1 MIKGFVVWQDNI
13 GSMLFAAFAMILVGV
28 LCFLYV
34 ALSPQ
39 KSKPTAYQSRKPQTQ
54 SQYRMPQGPSVS
66 PQLDERIRK
75 ERAISDDRHISYSL
89 PEEVTPSV
97 VQKSEVL
104 LPTMDGSL
112 EQEPPAP
119 KESRFQI
126 EGTLFLDYS
135 GKLTFGE
142 ESSDIDSMEDGLKN
156 FKRIGSGSLREENG
170 KFLFHSGNVTYTY
183 TPDELEQVVLHNQGI
198 VFLLKDTKAP
208 KPVFLQKT
216 LIHSKIF

>member
-1 MIKGFVVWQDNI
+1 
-13 GSMLFAAFAMILVGV
+13 MLFAAFAMILVGV

-39 KSKPTAYQSRKPQTQ
+39 KAKPTTFPQRKAQSP
-54 SQYRMPQGPSVS
+54 SPYRMPQSPSVS

-104 LPTMDGSL
+104 LPTEDGNL
-112 EQEPPAP
+112 EEEPPTP

-126 EGTLFLDYS
+126 EGTLYLDYS

-142 ESSDIDSMEDGLKN
+142 ESSDLESMEDGLKN

-183 TPDELEQVVLHNQGI
+183 TPDELDQVVLHNQGI
-198 VFLLKDTKAP
+198 VFLLKDMKAP
-208 KPVFLQKT
+208 KPVFFTKDIDTFKDFLKQAA
-216 LIHSKIF
+216 LV

>member
-1 MIKGFVVWQDNI
+1 
-13 GSMLFAAFAMILVGV
+13 
-28 LCFLYV
+28 
-34 ALSPQ
+34 
-39 KSKPTAYQSRKPQTQ
+39 
-54 SQYRMPQGPSVS
+54 MPQGPSVS

-89 PEEVTPSV
+89 PEELTPSV

-104 LPTMDGSL
+104 LPTGDGSL

-135 GKLTFGE
+135 GKLTFGD
-142 ESSDIDSMEDGLKN
+142 ESSDIDAMEDGLKN

-208 KPVFLQKT
+208 KPVFFYKRHRYIQRIFKT
-216 LIHSKIF
+216 SCLSLDSHKYNRIFLRRGPLRKIRLFLLELRDLNPSHHYMFGD

>member
-1 MIKGFVVWQDNI
+1 LQDNV

-39 KSKPTAYQSRKPQTQ
+39 KSKPMAYPPRKAQG
-54 SQYRMPQGPSVS
+54 SGQYRMPQGPSVS

-97 VQKSEVL
+97 VQKSEIL
-104 LPTMDGSL
+104 LPTGDGSL
-112 EQEPPAP
+112 EQEPPTP

-142 ESSDIDSMEDGLKN
+142 ESSDIDSLEDGLKN

-183 TPDELEQVVLHNQGI
+183 TPEELEQVVLHNQGI

-208 KPVFLQKT
+208 KPVFFTKDIDTFKDFLKQAA
-216 LIHSKIF
+216 LV